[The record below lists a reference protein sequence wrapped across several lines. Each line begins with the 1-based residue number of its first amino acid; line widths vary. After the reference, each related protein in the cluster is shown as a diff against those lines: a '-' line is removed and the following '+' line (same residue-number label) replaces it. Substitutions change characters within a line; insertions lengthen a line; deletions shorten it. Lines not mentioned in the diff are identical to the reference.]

1 VTRVV
6 TGLLFCLLALLPAAP
21 WARAAGIDCAKATTK
36 VEKLLCADPALVK
49 ADAAVAEAFAT
60 AREAATDPVAVR
72 ASQRDWLTVRNAC
85 PDAAC
90 LAKVQAERQAALT
103 ALTAE
108 ALRQNATERARL
120 RHLLGWPEDCEQ
132 SFQELLSPE
141 GRGATTLGT
150 GVESHP
156 LGDGRTLY
164 CVQCDLAAY
173 QGTYVIMLQ
182 EKPDGPGTLLRFP
195 LYDRD
200 GAKIVRSEDTFLAG
214 ALDFVPRTGELT
226 VFTKARGLGDCGSY
240 VRYAFPATGPKRVQV
255 VEARVKGCSDR
266 PPQETVITPDTWPLV
281 KKP

>member
-1 VTRVV
+1 MIRAA
-6 TGLLFCLLALLPAAP
+6 TGLLLCLLALLPAVP
-21 WARAAGIDCAKATTK
+21 WARAAGIDCAKATTN
-36 VEKLLCADPALVK
+36 VEKLLCADPALQT

-60 AREAATDPVAVR
+60 ARDAASDPAAVR
-72 ASQRDWLTVRNAC
+72 ASQRDWLKVRNAC

-90 LAKVQAERQAALT
+90 LATVQAERQAALA

-108 ALRQNATERARL
+108 ALRQHAAKRARL
-120 RHLLGWPEDCEQ
+120 RNLLGWPEDCEQ
-132 SFQELLSPE
+132 SFQELLSPD

-173 QGTYVIMLQ
+173 QATYVIMLQ
-182 EKPDGPGTLLRFP
+182 EKPEGPGTLLRFP

-214 ALDFVPRTGELT
+214 ALDFTPRTGELT
-226 VFTKARGLGDCGSY
+226 VFTKARGIGDCGSY
-240 VRYAFPATGPKRVQV
+240 VRYAFPATGPKRVTV

-266 PPQETVITPDTWPLV
+266 PPMETVIDPGTWPLV
-281 KKP
+281 KN

>member
-1 VTRVV
+1 MIRAA
-6 TGLLFCLLALLPAAP
+6 TGLLLCLLALLPAVP
-21 WARAAGIDCAKATTK
+21 WARAAGIDCAKATTN
-36 VEKLLCADPALVK
+36 VEKLLCAAPALQT

-60 AREAATDPVAVR
+60 ARDAASDPAAVR
-72 ASQRDWLTVRNAC
+72 ASQRDWLKVRNAC

-90 LAKVQAERQAALT
+90 LATVQAERQAALA

-108 ALRQNATERARL
+108 ALRQPAAKRARL
-120 RHLLGWPEDCEQ
+120 RNLLGWPEDCEQ
-132 SFQELLSPE
+132 SFQELLSPD

-173 QGTYVIMLQ
+173 QATYVIMLQ
-182 EKPDGPGTLLRFP
+182 EKPEGPGTLLRFP

-214 ALDFVPRTGELT
+214 ALDFTPRTGELT
-226 VFTKARGLGDCGSY
+226 VFTKPGASATAARTC
-240 VRYAFPATGPKRVQV
+240 ATPF
-255 VEARVKGCSDR
+255 R
-266 PPQETVITPDTWPLV
+266 PPVQSG
-281 KKP
+281 

>member
-1 VTRVV
+1 MTRAA
-6 TGLLFCLLALLPAAP
+6 TSLLLSLLALLPVTP
-21 WARAAGIDCAKATTK
+21 LARAAGIDCAKATTH

-60 AREAATDPVAVR
+60 ARDAASDPAAVR
-72 ASQRDWLTVRNAC
+72 ASQQDWLKVRSAC

-90 LAKVQAERQAALT
+90 LAKVQAERQAALA

-108 ALRQNATERARL
+108 ALRQNAAERARL
-120 RHLLGWPEDCEQ
+120 RKLLGWPENCEQ
-132 SFQELLSPE
+132 SFQELLSPD

-164 CVQCDLAAY
+164 SVQCDLAAY
-173 QGTYVIMLQ
+173 QATYVIMLQ
-182 EKPDGPGTLLRFP
+182 EKPEGPGTLLRFP

-200 GAKIVRSEDTFLAG
+200 GTKIVRSEDTFLAG
-214 ALDFVPRTGELT
+214 ALDFAPRTGELT
-226 VFTKARGLGDCGSY
+226 VLTKARGIGDCGSY

-266 PPQETVITPDTWPLV
+266 PPQETIIDPGTWPLV
-281 KKP
+281 QKP